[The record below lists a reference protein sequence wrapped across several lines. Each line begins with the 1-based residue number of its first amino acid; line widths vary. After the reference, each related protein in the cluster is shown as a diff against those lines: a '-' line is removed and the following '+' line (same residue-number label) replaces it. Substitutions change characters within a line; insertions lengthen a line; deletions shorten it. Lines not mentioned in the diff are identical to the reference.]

1 MAFLTS
7 TVLLVLAGC
16 TTFRYE
22 VSESPKPLPSRSEPA
37 MPKPNREFVFK
48 VVKKPSYLEIKKS
61 VEVLKWNSF
70 EFRNNSSSPVTI
82 SFSKSI
88 LSATGKSFKLI
99 SGQTIGMHKDRDSPD
114 FIIAPGTS
122 ADLSFFPLGVDFPI
136 DTIGGLNRFSI
147 SYQKENDQKSNYIQI
162 DSERPYEYEVKLSN
176 YQDELS
182 KIRLAEFDR
191 IDKMQTNK
199 KRIVEVPI
207 GTFDKVLCYV
217 TGTFYGGWCWLISP
231 TDDHDAEAQKQ
242 AEATKAESTGE
253 LKLRYLGKKAFW
265 Q

>member
-1 MAFLTS
+1 
-7 TVLLVLAGC
+7 
-16 TTFRYE
+16 
-22 VSESPKPLPSRSEPA
+22 
-37 MPKPNREFVFK
+37 MPKPKRDFVFK

-61 VEVLKWNSF
+61 IGVLNWHSF
-70 EFRNNSSSPVTI
+70 EFMNKSSSRVII

-122 ADLSFFPLGVDFPI
+122 ADLSFFPLGGDFPI

-147 SYQKENDQKSNYIQI
+147 SYQRENDQKSNYIEI
-162 DSERPYEYEVKLSN
+162 DSERPYEYEAQLSN
-176 YQDELS
+176 YQDELR
-182 KIRLAEFDR
+182 KLRRADIDR
-191 IDKMQTNK
+191 IDKMHTNN

-217 TGTFYGGWCWLISP
+217 TGPFYGGWCWLISP
-231 TDDHDAEAQKQ
+231 SNEHDAEAQKQ
-242 AEATKAESTGE
+242 AEATQSESTGE
-253 LKLRYLGKKAFW
+253 LKLRYLGKKGFW